1 MKEVFFWLGIFFLTI
16 GFTKLIISLVLRRK
30 ERNG

>member
-16 GFTKLIISLVLRRK
+16 GFAKLIIALVLRRK
-30 ERNG
+30 KSNG